1 MCDSTIN
8 MNETYLIMAK
18 TVEEAIAI
26 ANREYAK
33 DGKEVTYEI
42 LEMPKKGFLGIG
54 ARDAKIKITVTE
66 SESSRIGSELSSLV
80 ADLRGM
86 KVHTNRGGSEGEEKP
101 KKQQNP
107 NQKKQ
112 NAQNAPQQGQKKPAE
127 KQAQNGQAPK
137 QNAQKPAQPKQDAK
151 PQKPQQPQ
159 KPAEKT
165 AEPKKDKPQEAKK
178 PQAPKPEGQPKSEAK
193 PQQQKPAQKPQEKSA
208 EPKAEPKK
216 QNTEPKPERQPKQDR
231 PAKQEKPAEAKKP
244 QEPKEPKE
252 PKQEK
257 PVEKKPEPAET
268 VIAEPAPAAVPVV
281 SEETVTA
288 EPAAEPAKTEY
299 KSSLRNQAKPQR
311 RQKTPKS
318 AAAAAVPGAE
328 AIISAPMG
336 LTDFTREE
344 NSASFGSES
353 SSGGRMSNDIRKK
366 PRHPKQA
373 IQPEQIAENIKEA
386 REYKEVRPEIEE
398 AVLPALDANEE
409 ITEVLSELPVSEISA
424 AEETEET
431 AETEASEA
439 PAVEEDR
446 LKVGVT
452 EAEMQYALDFTNTLL
467 RNMAIGATASRV
479 ECPEGEEYVIE
490 GDANVY
496 PKINIDGDGTG
507 ILIGHHGETLD
518 AVQYLVNLAALRQSK
533 QKGGDYVKIVVDIEN
548 YRAKR
553 EETLR
558 SLARRMAARAVKYKR
573 NVFLEP
579 MNAYERRIIHSELH
593 SFENVSTHSVGAD
606 KNRKIIIT
614 YEGPD
619 KAPQQPRREK
629 EERGEKRD
637 TKQESRNG
645 GSAGSGNRRNE
656 NRRPKKIQKMPIEKL
671 PDFLASGTVEENDR
685 FVEIED

>member
-1 MCDSTIN
+1 MQN

-33 DGKEVTYEI
+33 DGKEVKYEI
-42 LEMPKKGFLGIG
+42 LEMPKKGFFGIG
-54 ARDAKIKITVTE
+54 AREAKIKITVCE
-66 SESSRIGSELSSLV
+66 SESSKIGSELSSLV

-86 KVHTNRGGSEGEEKP
+86 KVHTNRGGSEGEEKS
-101 KKQQNP
+101 KKQSAP
-107 NQKKQ
+107 NQKKP
-112 NAQNAPQQGQKKPAE
+112 NAPQQGQQGQKKPAE

-137 QNAQKPAQPKQDAK
+137 QNAQKPAQPKSEAK
-151 PQKPQQPQ
+151 PQQA
-159 KPAEKT
+159 KPAEKP

-178 PQAPKPEGQPKSEAK
+178 PQVQKPKAEGQPKSEAK
-193 PQQQKPAQKPQEKSA
+193 PQKPA
-208 EPKAEPKK
+208 EPKPEVKQEPKAAAEPKK
-216 QNTEPKPERQPKQDR
+216 SAEPKPERQPK
-231 PAKQEKPAEAKKP
+231 PEAKAEKPAEPKM
-244 QEPKEPKE
+244 PKEPKE
-252 PKQEK
+252 PKMPKEPK
-257 PVEKKPEPAET
+257 EPKESKPAE
-268 VIAEPAPAAVPVV
+268 P
-281 SEETVTA
+281 VTA
-288 EPAAEPAKTEY
+288 ETAAEPAKTEY

-318 AAAAAVPGAE
+318 AAADAVPGAE
-328 AIISAPMG
+328 AIIAAPMG

-344 NSASFGSES
+344 NGVSFGSDS

-366 PRHPKQA
+366 PRAPKQA
-373 IQPEQIAENIKEA
+373 IKPEQIAENVKEA
-386 REYKEVRPEIEE
+386 KEYKEIRPEIEE
-398 AVLPALDANEE
+398 AVLPALHEE
-409 ITEVLSELPVSEISA
+409 DDVFVRELPEEPVLPEIAEEA
-424 AEETEET
+424 AES
-431 AETEASEA
+431 EAAEA

-446 LKVGVT
+446 QKVGVT

-467 RNMAIGATASRV
+467 KNMAIGATASRV
-479 ECPEGEEYVIE
+479 ECPEGEEYIIE

-629 EERGEKRD
+629 EERADKPERSEKREG
-637 TKQESRNG
+637 KQESKG
-645 GSAGSGNRRNE
+645 GSAGSASRRNE

-671 PDFLASGTVEENDR
+671 PDFLASGMVEENDR

>member
-1 MCDSTIN
+1 

-33 DGKEVTYEI
+33 DGKEVSYEI

-54 ARDAKIKITVTE
+54 AREAKIKVTVTE

-86 KVHTNRGGSEGEEKP
+86 KVHTNRGGSEVDEKP
-101 KKQQNP
+101 KKQPNP

-112 NAQNAPQQGQKKPAE
+112 GAQNGQAQGQKKPAD
-127 KQAQNGQAPK
+127 KQTQTKANGNGQAPK
-137 QNAQKPAQPKQDAK
+137 QNAQKPAEK
-151 PQKPQQPQ
+151 P
-159 KPAEKT
+159 
-165 AEPKKDKPQEAKK
+165 AEPKKDKPAEAKK
-178 PQAPKPEGQPKSEAK
+178 PQAPKTEGQPKSEAK
-193 PQQQKPAQKPQEKSA
+193 PQQPKPAQKPAEKSA
-208 EPKAEPKK
+208 EPR
-216 QNTEPKPERQPKQDR
+216 PERQPKQDK
-231 PAKQEKPAEAKKP
+231 PAKQDKPEVKEAKKP
-244 QEPKEPKE
+244 QEPKEVKEPRE
-252 PKQEK
+252 PKQPKPEVKEVKAEK
-257 PVEKKPEPAET
+257 PAEPKAEPVET
-268 VIAEPAPAAVPVV
+268 VIAEPAPAAVPAVPAV
-281 SEETVTA
+281 PEETVTA

-299 KSSLRNQAKPQR
+299 KSNLRNQAKPQR
-311 RQKTPKS
+311 RQKAPKS
-318 AAAAAVPGAE
+318 ANADAVPGAE
-328 AIISAPMG
+328 AIIAAPMG

-344 NSASFGSES
+344 NGESFGSAS

-366 PRHPKQA
+366 PRAPKQA
-373 IQPEQIAENIKEA
+373 IKPEQIAENIKEA
-386 REYKEVRPEIEE
+386 KEYKDIRPEIEE
-398 AVLPALDANEE
+398 AVLPALDANER
-409 ITEVLSELPVSEISA
+409 PVEGFDAVPAEA
-424 AEETEET
+424 AEAVLEAVEGMEP

-446 LKVGVT
+446 QKVGVT

-479 ECPEGEEYVIE
+479 ECPEGEEYIIE

-619 KAPQQPRREK
+619 KAPQPPRKEREK
-629 EERGEKRD
+629 EERTEKREG
-637 TKQESRNG
+637 KQESRNG

-671 PDFLASGTVEENDR
+671 PDFLASGTTEENDR

>member
-1 MCDSTIN
+1 MQN

-33 DGKEVTYEI
+33 DGKEVSYEI

-54 ARDAKIKITVTE
+54 ARDAKIKITVSE
-66 SESSRIGSELSSLV
+66 SESSKIGSELSSIV

-86 KVHTNRGGSEGEEKP
+86 KVHTNRGGSEGEDKP

-107 NQKKQ
+107 
-112 NAQNAPQQGQKKPAE
+112 QGQKKQAQPAQGQKPGQKPAE
-127 KQAQNGQAPK
+127 KSEKQSQKPQGQAPK
-137 QNAQKPAQPKQDAK
+137 QGQVQKPAQG
-151 PQKPQQPQ
+151 Q
-159 KPAEKT
+159 KPAESKQQ
-165 AEPKKDKPQEAKK
+165 KPAEAKK
-178 PQAPKPEGQPKSEAK
+178 PQGQAQPKHESQPKAEAK
-193 PQQQKPAQKPQEKSA
+193 AQKPQES
-208 EPKAEPKK
+208 KA
-216 QNTEPKPERQPKQDR
+216 EPKPERQPKADVK
-231 PAKQEKPAEAKKP
+231 PEKTVEAKKP
-244 QEPKEPKE
+244 QEPREPKERREPKE
-252 PKQEK
+252 PKPQ
-257 PVEKKPEPAET
+257 A
-268 VIAEPAPAAVPVV
+268 AEPVKEPVVPAVPVV
-281 SEETVTA
+281 A
-288 EPAAEPAKTEY
+288 EPAAPVVSESAEATAAEPAKNEY
-299 KSSLRNQAKPQR
+299 KSNLRNQAKPQR
-311 RQKTPKS
+311 RQKAPKS
-318 AAAAAVPGAE
+318 QNADTVPGAE
-328 AIISAPMG
+328 AIIAAPVG
-336 LTDFTREE
+336 LADFTREAGAE
-344 NSASFGSES
+344 SFGSAS
-353 SSGGRMSNDIRKK
+353 ASTGRMSNDIRKK
-366 PRHPKQA
+366 QRQPKRA
-373 IQPEQIAENIKEA
+373 DKPAEPKEETVLSA
-386 REYKEVRPEIEE
+386 VSESVPAELE
-398 AVLPALDANEE
+398 AVLADAAEV
-409 ITEVLSELPVSEISA
+409 ITEQLETMEPA
-424 AEETEET
+424 AEV
-431 AETEASEA
+431 

-446 LKVGVT
+446 QKVGVT

-467 RNMAIGATASRV
+467 RNMAIDATAERV

-496 PKINIDGDGTG
+496 PKINIDGSGTG

-619 KAPQQPRREK
+619 KAPQQPRKEK
-629 EERGEKRD
+629 EERADRSERGEKREG
-637 TKQESRNG
+637 KQESK
-645 GSAGSGNRRNE
+645 GSASRRGEKE

-671 PDFLASGTVEENDR
+671 PDFLANGTTEDNDT

>member
-1 MCDSTIN
+1 MCDSSID

-54 ARDAKIKITVTE
+54 ARDAKIKITVSE
-66 SESSRIGSELSSLV
+66 SESSKIGSELSSLV

-107 NQKKQ
+107 NQKKP
-112 NAQNAPQQGQKKPAE
+112 NAPQQGQKKPAE

-137 QNAQKPAQPKQDAK
+137 QNAQKPAQPKAEAK
-151 PQKPQQPQ
+151 PAQP
-159 KPAEKT
+159 KPAQKSAEKP
-165 AEPKKDKPQEAKK
+165 AQPKPEAKPQEAKK
-178 PQAPKPEGQPKSEAK
+178 PQAPKTEDQPKAEAK
-193 PQQQKPAQKPQEKSA
+193 QQQPKPAQKPAEKSA
-208 EPKAEPKK
+208 EPKK
-216 QNTEPKPERQPKQDR
+216 QERQPK
-231 PAKQEKPAEAKKP
+231 PEKPAEQAQEAKKP
-244 QEPKEPKE
+244 QEPKK
-252 PKQEK
+252 EK
-257 PVEKKPEPAET
+257 PVEKKPEPVET
-268 VIAEPAPAAVPVV
+268 LPAEPAAAVVP
-281 SEETVTA
+281 EVTA
-288 EPAAEPAKTEY
+288 EPAAESAKTEY

-318 AAAAAVPGAE
+318 AAADAVPGAE

-344 NSASFGSES
+344 NASSFGSES

-386 REYKEVRPEIEE
+386 KEYKEVRPEIEE

-409 ITEVLSELPVSEISA
+409 IAEVLTELPVSET
-424 AEETEET
+424 AEIAES

-467 RNMAIGATASRV
+467 KNMAIGATASRV

-553 EETLR
+553 EETIL

-629 EERGEKRD
+629 EERGEKREN
-637 TKQESRNG
+637 KQESRNG

>member
-1 MCDSTIN
+1 MQN

-33 DGKEVTYEI
+33 DGKEVSYEI

-54 ARDAKIKITVTE
+54 ARDAKIKITVSE
-66 SESSRIGSELSSLV
+66 SESSKIGSELSSIV

-86 KVHTNRGGSEGEEKP
+86 KVHTNRGGSEGEDKP

-107 NQKKQ
+107 
-112 NAQNAPQQGQKKPAE
+112 QGQKKQAQPAQGQKPGQKPAE
-127 KQAQNGQAPK
+127 KSEKQSQKPQGQAPK
-137 QNAQKPAQPKQDAK
+137 QGQVQKPAQGQKPAAPKQDAK
-151 PQKPQQPQ
+151 PAESKQQ
-159 KPAEKT
+159 KPAEAKKT
-165 AEPKKDKPQEAKK
+165 QGQAQPKHESQPKAEAK
-178 PQAPKPEGQPKSEAK
+178 
-193 PQQQKPAQKPQEKSA
+193 AQKPQES
-208 EPKAEPKK
+208 KA
-216 QNTEPKPERQPKQDR
+216 EPKPERQPKADVK
-231 PAKQEKPAEAKKP
+231 PEKTVEAKKP
-244 QEPKEPKE
+244 QEPKERREPKE
-252 PKQEK
+252 PKPQAAE
-257 PVEKKPEPAET
+257 PVKEPVVPT
-268 VIAEPAPAAVPVV
+268 VPVVAEPAAPVV
-281 SEETVTA
+281 SESA
-288 EPAAEPAKTEY
+288 EATAAEPAKNEY
-299 KSSLRNQAKPQR
+299 KSNLRNQAKPQR
-311 RQKTPKS
+311 RQKAPKS
-318 AAAAAVPGAE
+318 QNADAVPGAE
-328 AIISAPMG
+328 AIIAAPVG
-336 LTDFTREE
+336 LADFTREAGAE
-344 NSASFGSES
+344 SFGSAS
-353 SSGGRMSNDIRKK
+353 ASTGRMSNDIRKK
-366 PRHPKQA
+366 QRQPKRA
-373 IQPEQIAENIKEA
+373 DKPAEPKE
-386 REYKEVRPEIEE
+386 ETVLS
-398 AVLPALDANEE
+398 AVSESVPAELDAVPADAAEV
-409 ITEVLSELPVSEISA
+409 ITEQLETMEPA
-424 AEETEET
+424 AEV
-431 AETEASEA
+431 

-446 LKVGVT
+446 QKVGVT

-467 RNMAIGATASRV
+467 RNMAIDATAERV

-496 PKINIDGDGTG
+496 PKINIDGSGTG

-619 KAPQQPRREK
+619 KAPQQPRKEK
-629 EERGEKRD
+629 EERADRSERGEKREG
-637 TKQESRNG
+637 KQESK
-645 GSAGSGNRRNE
+645 GSASRRGEKE

-671 PDFLASGTVEENDR
+671 PDFLANGTTEDNDT

>member
-1 MCDSTIN
+1 
-8 MNETYLIMAK
+8 MAK

-54 ARDAKIKITVTE
+54 ARDAKIKITVSE
-66 SESSRIGSELSSLV
+66 SESSKIGSELSSLV

-101 KKQQNP
+101 KKQNP
-107 NQKKQ
+107 NQKKP
-112 NAQNAPQQGQKKPAE
+112 NAPQQGQKKPAE

-137 QNAQKPAQPKQDAK
+137 QNAQKPAQPKAEAK
-151 PQKPQQPQ
+151 PAQTKAQ
-159 KPAEKT
+159 KPAEKS
-165 AEPKKDKPQEAKK
+165 AQPKQEKPQEAKK
-178 PQAPKPEGQPKSEAK
+178 PQAPKTEDQPKAEAK
-193 PQQQKPAQKPQEKSA
+193 QQQPKPAQKPAEKSA
-208 EPKAEPKK
+208 EPKK
-216 QNTEPKPERQPKQDR
+216 QERQPKQ
-231 PAKQEKPAEAKKP
+231 EKPAEPKAEKPQEAKKP
-244 QEPKEPKE
+244 QEPKK
-252 PKQEK
+252 EK
-257 PVEKKPEPAET
+257 PVEKKPEPAE
-268 VIAEPAPAAVPVV
+268 ILPAEPAAAVVPDV
-281 SEETVTA
+281 SAENVTA
-288 EPAAEPAKTEY
+288 EPAAESAKTEY

-318 AAAAAVPGAE
+318 AAADAVPGAE

-344 NSASFGSES
+344 NTAAFGSES

-386 REYKEVRPEIEE
+386 KEYKEVRPEIEE

-409 ITEVLSELPVSEISA
+409 ITEVLSDLPVSEIA
-424 AEETEET
+424 ETEET

-467 RNMAIGATASRV
+467 KNMAIGATASRV

-629 EERGEKRD
+629 EERSEKREN
-637 TKQESRNG
+637 KQESRNG

>member
-1 MCDSTIN
+1 MCDSSID

-54 ARDAKIKITVTE
+54 ARDAKIKITVSE
-66 SESSRIGSELSSLV
+66 SESSKIGSELSSLV

-101 KKQQNP
+101 KKQNP
-107 NQKKQ
+107 NQKKP
-112 NAQNAPQQGQKKPAE
+112 NAPQQGQKKPAE

-137 QNAQKPAQPKQDAK
+137 QNAQKSAQPKAEAKPAQPKPA
-151 PQKPQQPQ
+151 Q
-159 KPAEKT
+159 KPAEKS
-165 AEPKKDKPQEAKK
+165 AQPKPEKPQEAKK
-178 PQAPKPEGQPKSEAK
+178 PQAPKTEDQPKAEAK
-193 PQQQKPAQKPQEKSA
+193 QQPKPAQKPAEKSA
-208 EPKAEPKK
+208 EKPAEPKK
-216 QNTEPKPERQPKQDR
+216 QERQPKQ
-231 PAKQEKPAEAKKP
+231 EKPAEPKPEAKKP
-244 QEPKEPKE
+244 QEPKK
-252 PKQEK
+252 EK
-257 PVEKKPEPAET
+257 PAEKKPEPAE
-268 VIAEPAPAAVPVV
+268 VLPAEPAAADVPAV
-281 SEETVTA
+281 SAENVTA
-288 EPAAEPAKTEY
+288 EPAAESAKTEY

-318 AAAAAVPGAE
+318 AAADAVPGAE

-344 NSASFGSES
+344 NASSFGSES

-386 REYKEVRPEIEE
+386 KEYKEVRPEIEE

-409 ITEVLSELPVSEISA
+409 ITEILSDLPVSEI
-424 AEETEET
+424 AEIEET

-467 RNMAIGATASRV
+467 KNMAIGATASRV

-619 KAPQQPRREK
+619 KAQQQPRREK

>member
-1 MCDSTIN
+1 MCDSSID

-54 ARDAKIKITVTE
+54 ARDAKIKITVSE
-66 SESSRIGSELSSLV
+66 SESSKIGSELSSLV

-101 KKQQNP
+101 KKQSAP
-107 NQKKQ
+107 NQKKP
-112 NAQNAPQQGQKKPAE
+112 NAPQQGQQGQKKPAE
-127 KQAQNGQAPK
+127 KQAQNGQTPK
-137 QNAQKPAQPKQDAK
+137 QNAQKPAQPKAEAK
-151 PQKPQQPQ
+151 PQQA
-159 KPAEKT
+159 KPAEKP

-178 PQAPKPEGQPKSEAK
+178 PQVQKPKAEGQPKSEAK
-193 PQQQKPAQKPQEKSA
+193 PQKPA
-208 EPKAEPKK
+208 EPKPEVKQEPKAAAEPKK
-216 QNTEPKPERQPKQDR
+216 SAEPKPERQPK
-231 PAKQEKPAEAKKP
+231 PEAKAEKPAEPKMPK
-244 QEPKEPKE
+244 EPKEPKE
-252 PKQEK
+252 PKMPKEPK
-257 PVEKKPEPAET
+257 EPKESKPAE
-268 VIAEPAPAAVPVV
+268 P
-281 SEETVTA
+281 VTA
-288 EPAAEPAKTEY
+288 EIPVETAAEPAKTEY

-318 AAAAAVPGAE
+318 AAADAVPGAE

-344 NSASFGSES
+344 NASSFGSES

-386 REYKEVRPEIEE
+386 KEYKEVRPEIEE

-409 ITEVLSELPVSEISA
+409 IAEVLTELSVAESAEIAESA
-424 AEETEET
+424 ES
-431 AETEASEA
+431 EASEA

-467 RNMAIGATASRV
+467 KNMAIGATASRV

-629 EERGEKRD
+629 EERGDKREN
-637 TKQESRNG
+637 KQESRTG

>member
-1 MCDSTIN
+1 MQN

-33 DGKEVTYEI
+33 DGKEVSYEI

-54 ARDAKIKITVTE
+54 ARDAKIKITVSE
-66 SESSRIGSELSSLV
+66 SESSKIGSELSSIV

-86 KVHTNRGGSEGEEKP
+86 KVHTNRGGSEGEDKP

-107 NQKKQ
+107 
-112 NAQNAPQQGQKKPAE
+112 QGQKKQAQPAQGQKQGQKPAE
-127 KQAQNGQAPK
+127 KSEKQGQKPQAPK
-137 QNAQKPAQPKQDAK
+137 QGQAQKPAQGQKPAAPKQDAK
-151 PQKPQQPQ
+151 PAEAKQQ
-159 KPAEKT
+159 KPA
-165 AEPKKDKPQEAKK
+165 EAKK
-178 PQAPKPEGQPKSEAK
+178 PQGQAQPKHEGQPKAEAK
-193 PQQQKPAQKPQEKSA
+193 PQKPQ

-216 QNTEPKPERQPKQDR
+216 QPAEPRQERQPKADVK
-231 PAKQEKPAEAKKP
+231 PEKPAEAKNP
-244 QEPKEPKE
+244 QEPREPKEPKPQAAEAVKE
-252 PKQEK
+252 P
-257 PVEKKPEPAET
+257 VVPA
-268 VIAEPAPAAVPVV
+268 VPAVAEPAAPVV
-281 SEETVTA
+281 SEAA
-288 EPAAEPAKTEY
+288 EAPAAEPAKTEY
-299 KSSLRNQAKPQR
+299 KSNLRNQAKPQR
-311 RQKTPKS
+311 RQKAPKS
-318 AAAAAVPGAE
+318 MNADAVPGAE
-328 AIISAPMG
+328 AIIAAPVG
-336 LTDFTREE
+336 LADFTREAGAE
-344 NSASFGSES
+344 SFGSASAS
-353 SSGGRMSNDIRKK
+353 SGRMSNDIRKK
-366 PRHPKQA
+366 QRQPKRA
-373 IQPEQIAENIKEA
+373 DKPAEAKE
-386 REYKEVRPEIEE
+386 ETVLS
-398 AVLPALDANEE
+398 AVSESVPAELDAVPADAAEV
-409 ITEVLSELPVSEISA
+409 ITEQLETMEPA
-424 AEETEET
+424 AEV
-431 AETEASEA
+431 

-446 LKVGVT
+446 QKVGVT

-467 RNMAIGATASRV
+467 RNMAIDATAERV

-496 PKINIDGDGTG
+496 PKINIDGSGTG

-619 KAPQQPRREK
+619 KAPQQPRKEK
-629 EERGEKRD
+629 EERADRPERGEKREG
-637 TKQESRNG
+637 KQESRS
-645 GSAGSGNRRNE
+645 GSASRRGEKE

-671 PDFLASGTVEENDR
+671 PDFLANGST
-685 FVEIED
+685 

>member
-1 MCDSTIN
+1 

-54 ARDAKIKITVTE
+54 ARDAKIKITVSE
-66 SESSRIGSELSSLV
+66 SESSKIGSELSSLV

-101 KKQQNP
+101 KKQNP
-107 NQKKQ
+107 NQKKP
-112 NAQNAPQQGQKKPAE
+112 NAPQQGQKKPAE

-137 QNAQKPAQPKQDAK
+137 QNAQKPAQPKAEAK
-151 PQKPQQPQ
+151 PAQPKPAQKPSE
-159 KPAEKT
+159 KPAQ
-165 AEPKKDKPQEAKK
+165 PKQEKPQEAKK
-178 PQAPKPEGQPKSEAK
+178 PQAPKTEDQPKAEAK
-193 PQQQKPAQKPQEKSA
+193 QQQPKPAQKSAEKSA
-208 EPKAEPKK
+208 EPKK
-216 QNTEPKPERQPKQDR
+216 QERQPKQ
-231 PAKQEKPAEAKKP
+231 EKPAEPKAEKPQEAKKP
-244 QEPKEPKE
+244 QEPKK
-252 PKQEK
+252 EK
-257 PVEKKPEPAET
+257 PAEKKPEPAE
-268 VIAEPAPAAVPVV
+268 ILPAEPAAAAEPAV
-281 SEETVTA
+281 SAETVTA
-288 EPAAEPAKTEY
+288 EPAAESAKSEY

-318 AAAAAVPGAE
+318 AAADAVPGAE

-344 NSASFGSES
+344 NASSFGSES

-386 REYKEVRPEIEE
+386 KEYKEVRPEIEE

-409 ITEVLSELPVSEISA
+409 ITEVLSDLPVSEIA
-424 AEETEET
+424 ETEET

-467 RNMAIGATASRV
+467 KNMAIGATASRV

-629 EERGEKRD
+629 EERSEKREN
-637 TKQESRNG
+637 KQESRNG

>member
-1 MCDSTIN
+1 MCDSSID

-54 ARDAKIKITVTE
+54 ARDAKIKITVSE
-66 SESSRIGSELSSLV
+66 SESSKIGSELSSLV

-101 KKQQNP
+101 KKQNP
-107 NQKKQ
+107 NQKKP
-112 NAQNAPQQGQKKPAE
+112 NAPQQGQKKPTE

-137 QNAQKPAQPKQDAK
+137 QNAQKPAQPKAEAK
-151 PQKPQQPQ
+151 PAQTKAQ
-159 KPAEKT
+159 KPAEKS
-165 AEPKKDKPQEAKK
+165 AQPKQEKPQEAKK
-178 PQAPKPEGQPKSEAK
+178 PQAPKTEDQPKAEAK
-193 PQQQKPAQKPQEKSA
+193 QQQPKPAQKPAEKSA
-208 EPKAEPKK
+208 EPKK
-216 QNTEPKPERQPKQDR
+216 QERQPKQ
-231 PAKQEKPAEAKKP
+231 EKPAEPKAEKPQEAKKP
-244 QEPKEPKE
+244 QEPKK
-252 PKQEK
+252 EK
-257 PVEKKPEPAET
+257 PAEKKPEPAE
-268 VIAEPAPAAVPVV
+268 ILPAEPAAAAEPAV
-281 SEETVTA
+281 SAETVTA
-288 EPAAEPAKTEY
+288 EPAAESAKSEY

-318 AAAAAVPGAE
+318 AAADAVPGAE

-344 NSASFGSES
+344 NASSFGSES

-386 REYKEVRPEIEE
+386 KEYKEVRPEIEE

-409 ITEVLSELPVSEISA
+409 ITEILSDLPVSEIA
-424 AEETEET
+424 ETEEN

-467 RNMAIGATASRV
+467 KNMAIGATASRV

-629 EERGEKRD
+629 EERSEKREN
-637 TKQESRNG
+637 KQESRNG

>member
-1 MCDSTIN
+1 MQN

-33 DGKEVTYEI
+33 DGKEVSYEI

-54 ARDAKIKITVTE
+54 ARDAKIKITVSE
-66 SESSRIGSELSSLV
+66 SESSKIGSELSSIV

-86 KVHTNRGGSEGEEKP
+86 KVHTNRGGSEGEDKP

-107 NQKKQ
+107 
-112 NAQNAPQQGQKKPAE
+112 QGQKKQAQPAQGQKPGQKPAE
-127 KQAQNGQAPK
+127 KSEKQSQKPQGQAPK
-137 QNAQKPAQPKQDAK
+137 QGQVQKPAQGQKPAAPKQDAK
-151 PQKPQQPQ
+151 PAESKQQ
-159 KPAEKT
+159 KPAEAKKT
-165 AEPKKDKPQEAKK
+165 QGQAQPRHESQPKAEAK
-178 PQAPKPEGQPKSEAK
+178 
-193 PQQQKPAQKPQEKSA
+193 AQKPQES
-208 EPKAEPKK
+208 KA
-216 QNTEPKPERQPKQDR
+216 EPKPERQPKADVK
-231 PAKQEKPAEAKKP
+231 PEKTVEAKKP
-244 QEPKEPKE
+244 QEPKERREPKE
-252 PKQEK
+252 PKPQ
-257 PVEKKPEPAET
+257 A
-268 VIAEPAPAAVPVV
+268 AEPVKEPVVPAVPVV
-281 SEETVTA
+281 A
-288 EPAAEPAKTEY
+288 EPAAPVVSESAEATAAEPAKNEY
-299 KSSLRNQAKPQR
+299 KSNLRNQAKPQR
-311 RQKTPKS
+311 RQKAPKS
-318 AAAAAVPGAE
+318 QNADAVPGAE
-328 AIISAPMG
+328 AIIAAPVG
-336 LTDFTREE
+336 LADFTREAGAE
-344 NSASFGSES
+344 SFGSAS
-353 SSGGRMSNDIRKK
+353 ASTGRMSNDIRKK
-366 PRHPKQA
+366 QRQPKRA
-373 IQPEQIAENIKEA
+373 DKPAEPKEETVLSA
-386 REYKEVRPEIEE
+386 VSESVPAELE
-398 AVLPALDANEE
+398 AVPADAAEV
-409 ITEVLSELPVSEISA
+409 ITEQLETMEPA
-424 AEETEET
+424 AEV
-431 AETEASEA
+431 

-446 LKVGVT
+446 QKVGVT

-467 RNMAIGATASRV
+467 RNMAIDATAERV

-496 PKINIDGDGTG
+496 PKINIDGSGTG

-619 KAPQQPRREK
+619 KAPQQPRKEK
-629 EERGEKRD
+629 EERADRSERGEKREG
-637 TKQESRNG
+637 KQESK
-645 GSAGSGNRRNE
+645 GSASRRGEKE

-671 PDFLASGTVEENDR
+671 PDFLANGTTEDNDT

>member
-1 MCDSTIN
+1 MQN

-33 DGKEVTYEI
+33 DGKEVSYEI

-54 ARDAKIKITVTE
+54 ARDAKIKITVSE
-66 SESSRIGSELSSLV
+66 SESSKIGSELSSIV

-86 KVHTNRGGSEGEEKP
+86 KVHTNRGGSEGEDKP

-107 NQKKQ
+107 
-112 NAQNAPQQGQKKPAE
+112 QGQKKQAQPAQGQKQGQKPAE
-127 KQAQNGQAPK
+127 KSEKQGQKPQAPK
-137 QNAQKPAQPKQDAK
+137 QSQAQKPAQGQKPAAPKQDAK
-151 PQKPQQPQ
+151 PAEAKQQ
-159 KPAEKT
+159 KPA
-165 AEPKKDKPQEAKK
+165 EAKK
-178 PQAPKPEGQPKSEAK
+178 PQGQAQPKHEGQPKAEAK
-193 PQQQKPAQKPQEKSA
+193 PQKPQ

-216 QNTEPKPERQPKQDR
+216 QPAEPRQERQPKADVK
-231 PAKQEKPAEAKKP
+231 PEKPAEAKNP
-244 QEPKEPKE
+244 QEPREPKERREPKEPKPQAAEAVKE
-252 PKQEK
+252 PVV
-257 PVEKKPEPAET
+257 PAVPAVSEPA
-268 VIAEPAPAAVPVV
+268 APVV
-281 SEETVTA
+281 SEAA
-288 EPAAEPAKTEY
+288 EVPAAEPAKTEY
-299 KSSLRNQAKPQR
+299 KSNLRNQAKPQR
-311 RQKTPKS
+311 RQKAPKS
-318 AAAAAVPGAE
+318 MNADAVPGAE
-328 AIISAPMG
+328 AIIAAPVG
-336 LTDFTREE
+336 LADFTREAGAE
-344 NSASFGSES
+344 SFGSASAS
-353 SSGGRMSNDIRKK
+353 SGRMSNDIRKK
-366 PRHPKQA
+366 QRQPKRA
-373 IQPEQIAENIKEA
+373 DKPAEAKEETVLSAVSESVPAELDAVPADAAEVITEQPETME
-386 REYKEVRPEIEE
+386 P
-398 AVLPALDANEE
+398 
-409 ITEVLSELPVSEISA
+409 A
-424 AEETEET
+424 AEV
-431 AETEASEA
+431 

-446 LKVGVT
+446 QKVGVT

-467 RNMAIGATASRV
+467 RNMAIDATAERV

-496 PKINIDGDGTG
+496 PKINIDGSGTG

-619 KAPQQPRREK
+619 KAPQQPRKEK
-629 EERGEKRD
+629 EERADRPERGEKREG
-637 TKQESRNG
+637 KQESRS
-645 GSAGSGNRRNE
+645 GSASRRGEKE

-671 PDFLASGTVEENDR
+671 PDFLANGSTEDNDT

>member
-1 MCDSTIN
+1 MQN

-33 DGKEVTYEI
+33 DGKEVSYEI

-54 ARDAKIKITVTE
+54 ARDAKIKITVSE
-66 SESSRIGSELSSLV
+66 SESSKIGSELSSIV

-86 KVHTNRGGSEGEEKP
+86 KVHTNRGGSEGEDKP

-107 NQKKQ
+107 
-112 NAQNAPQQGQKKPAE
+112 QGQKKQAQPAQGQKPGQKPAE
-127 KQAQNGQAPK
+127 KSEKQGQKPQAPK
-137 QNAQKPAQPKQDAK
+137 QGQAQKSAQGQKPAAPKQDAK
-151 PQKPQQPQ
+151 PAEAKQQ
-159 KPAEKT
+159 KPA
-165 AEPKKDKPQEAKK
+165 EAKK
-178 PQAPKPEGQPKSEAK
+178 PQGQAQPKHEGQPKAEAK
-193 PQQQKPAQKPQEKSA
+193 PQKPQE
-208 EPKAEPKK
+208 PKA
-216 QNTEPKPERQPKQDR
+216 EPKPERQPKADVK
-231 PAKQEKPAEAKKP
+231 PEKTVEAKKP
-244 QEPKEPKE
+244 QEPKERREPKE
-252 PKQEK
+252 PKPQ
-257 PVEKKPEPAET
+257 A
-268 VIAEPAPAAVPVV
+268 AEPVKEPVVSAVPVV
-281 SEETVTA
+281 A
-288 EPAAEPAKTEY
+288 EPAAPVVSESAEAIAAEPAKNEY
-299 KSSLRNQAKPQR
+299 KSNLRNQAKPQR
-311 RQKTPKS
+311 RQKAPKS
-318 AAAAAVPGAE
+318 QNADAVPGAE
-328 AIISAPMG
+328 AIIAAPVG
-336 LTDFTREE
+336 LADFTREAGAE
-344 NSASFGSES
+344 SFGSAS
-353 SSGGRMSNDIRKK
+353 ASTGRMSNDIRKK
-366 PRHPKQA
+366 QRQPKRA
-373 IQPEQIAENIKEA
+373 DKPAEPKE
-386 REYKEVRPEIEE
+386 ETVLS
-398 AVLPALDANEE
+398 AVSESVPAELDAVPADAAEV
-409 ITEVLSELPVSEISA
+409 ITEQLETMEPA
-424 AEETEET
+424 AEV
-431 AETEASEA
+431 

-446 LKVGVT
+446 QKVGVT

-467 RNMAIGATASRV
+467 RNMAIDATAERV

-496 PKINIDGDGTG
+496 PKINIDGSGTG

-619 KAPQQPRREK
+619 KAPQQPRKEK
-629 EERGEKRD
+629 EERADRSERGEKREG
-637 TKQESRNG
+637 KQESK
-645 GSAGSGNRRNE
+645 GSASRRGEKE

-671 PDFLASGTVEENDR
+671 PDFLANGTTEDNDT

>member
-1 MCDSTIN
+1 MQN

-33 DGKEVTYEI
+33 DGKEVSYEI

-54 ARDAKIKITVTE
+54 ARDAKIKITVSE
-66 SESSRIGSELSSLV
+66 SESSKIGSELSSIV

-86 KVHTNRGGSEGEEKP
+86 KVHTNRGGSEGEDKP

-107 NQKKQ
+107 
-112 NAQNAPQQGQKKPAE
+112 QGQKKQAQPAQGQKPGQKPAE
-127 KQAQNGQAPK
+127 KSEKQSQKPQGQAPK
-137 QNAQKPAQPKQDAK
+137 QGQVQKPAQGQKPAAPKQDAK
-151 PQKPQQPQ
+151 PAESKQQ
-159 KPAEKT
+159 KPAEAKKT
-165 AEPKKDKPQEAKK
+165 QGQAQPKHESQPKAEAK
-178 PQAPKPEGQPKSEAK
+178 
-193 PQQQKPAQKPQEKSA
+193 AQKPQES
-208 EPKAEPKK
+208 KA
-216 QNTEPKPERQPKQDR
+216 EPKPERQPKADVK
-231 PAKQEKPAEAKKP
+231 PEKTVEAKKP
-244 QEPKEPKE
+244 QEPKERREPKE
-252 PKQEK
+252 PKPQAAE
-257 PVEKKPEPAET
+257 PVKEPVVPT
-268 VIAEPAPAAVPVV
+268 VPVVAEPAAPVV
-281 SEETVTA
+281 SESA
-288 EPAAEPAKTEY
+288 EATAAEPAKNEY
-299 KSSLRNQAKPQR
+299 KSNLRNQAKPQR
-311 RQKTPKS
+311 RQKAPKS
-318 AAAAAVPGAE
+318 QNADAVPGAE
-328 AIISAPMG
+328 AIIAAPVG
-336 LTDFTREE
+336 LADFTREAGAE
-344 NSASFGSES
+344 SFGSAS
-353 SSGGRMSNDIRKK
+353 ASTGRMSNDIRKK
-366 PRHPKQA
+366 QRQPKRA
-373 IQPEQIAENIKEA
+373 DKPAEPKEETVLSA
-386 REYKEVRPEIEE
+386 VSESVPAELE
-398 AVLPALDANEE
+398 AVLADAAEV
-409 ITEVLSELPVSEISA
+409 ITEQLETMEPA
-424 AEETEET
+424 AEV
-431 AETEASEA
+431 

-446 LKVGVT
+446 QKVGVT

-467 RNMAIGATASRV
+467 RNMAIDATAERV

-496 PKINIDGDGTG
+496 PKINIDGSGTG

-619 KAPQQPRREK
+619 KAPQQPRKEK
-629 EERGEKRD
+629 EERADRSERGEKREG
-637 TKQESRNG
+637 KQESK
-645 GSAGSGNRRNE
+645 GSASRRGEKE

-671 PDFLASGTVEENDR
+671 PDFLANGTTEDNDT

>member
-1 MCDSTIN
+1 MQN

-33 DGKEVTYEI
+33 DGKEVSYEI

-54 ARDAKIKITVTE
+54 ARDAKIKITVSE
-66 SESSRIGSELSSLV
+66 SESSKIGSELSSIV

-86 KVHTNRGGSEGEEKP
+86 KVHTNRGGSEGEDKP

-107 NQKKQ
+107 
-112 NAQNAPQQGQKKPAE
+112 QGQKKQAQPAQGQKPGQKPAE
-127 KQAQNGQAPK
+127 KSEKQSQKPQGQAPK
-137 QNAQKPAQPKQDAK
+137 QGQVQKPAQGQKPAAPKQDAK
-151 PQKPQQPQ
+151 PAESKQQ
-159 KPAEKT
+159 KPA
-165 AEPKKDKPQEAKK
+165 EAKK
-178 PQAPKPEGQPKSEAK
+178 PQGQAQPKHESQPKAEAK
-193 PQQQKPAQKPQEKSA
+193 AQKPQES
-208 EPKAEPKK
+208 KA
-216 QNTEPKPERQPKQDR
+216 EPKPERQPKADVK
-231 PAKQEKPAEAKKP
+231 PEKTVEAKKP
-244 QEPKEPKE
+244 QEPKERREPKE
-252 PKQEK
+252 PKPQAAE
-257 PVEKKPEPAET
+257 PVKEPVVPT
-268 VIAEPAPAAVPVV
+268 VPVVAEPAAPVV
-281 SEETVTA
+281 SESA
-288 EPAAEPAKTEY
+288 EATAAEPAKNEY
-299 KSSLRNQAKPQR
+299 KSNLRNQAKPQR
-311 RQKTPKS
+311 RQKAPKS
-318 AAAAAVPGAE
+318 QNADAVPGAE
-328 AIISAPMG
+328 AIIAAPVG
-336 LTDFTREE
+336 LADFTREAGAE
-344 NSASFGSES
+344 SFGSAS
-353 SSGGRMSNDIRKK
+353 ASTGRMSNDIRKK
-366 PRHPKQA
+366 QRQPKRA
-373 IQPEQIAENIKEA
+373 DKPAEPKE
-386 REYKEVRPEIEE
+386 ETVLS
-398 AVLPALDANEE
+398 AVSESVPAELDAVPADAAEV
-409 ITEVLSELPVSEISA
+409 ITEQLETMEPA
-424 AEETEET
+424 AEV
-431 AETEASEA
+431 

-446 LKVGVT
+446 QKVGVT

-467 RNMAIGATASRV
+467 RNMAIDATAERV

-496 PKINIDGDGTG
+496 PKINIDGSGTG

-619 KAPQQPRREK
+619 KAPQQPRKEK
-629 EERGEKRD
+629 EERADRSERGEKREG
-637 TKQESRNG
+637 KQESK
-645 GSAGSGNRRNE
+645 GSASRRGEKE

-671 PDFLASGTVEENDR
+671 PDFLANGTTEDNDT

>member
-1 MCDSTIN
+1 

-54 ARDAKIKITVTE
+54 ARDAKIKITVSE
-66 SESSRIGSELSSLV
+66 SESSKIGSELSSLV

-101 KKQQNP
+101 KKQSAP
-107 NQKKQ
+107 NQKKP
-112 NAQNAPQQGQKKPAE
+112 NAPQQGQQGQKKPAE
-127 KQAQNGQAPK
+127 KQAQNGQTPK
-137 QNAQKPAQPKQDAK
+137 QNAQKPAQPKAEAK
-151 PQKPQQPQ
+151 PQQA
-159 KPAEKT
+159 KPAEKP

-178 PQAPKPEGQPKSEAK
+178 PQVQKPKAEGQPKSEAK
-193 PQQQKPAQKPQEKSA
+193 PQKPA
-208 EPKAEPKK
+208 EPKPEVKQEPKAAAEPKK
-216 QNTEPKPERQPKQDR
+216 SAEPKPERQPK
-231 PAKQEKPAEAKKP
+231 PEAKAEKPAEPKMPK
-244 QEPKEPKE
+244 EPKEPKE
-252 PKQEK
+252 PKMPKEPK
-257 PVEKKPEPAET
+257 EPKESKPAE
-268 VIAEPAPAAVPVV
+268 P
-281 SEETVTA
+281 VTA
-288 EPAAEPAKTEY
+288 EIPVETAAEPAKTEY

-318 AAAAAVPGAE
+318 AAADAVPGAE

-344 NSASFGSES
+344 NASSFGSES

-386 REYKEVRPEIEE
+386 KEYKEVRPEIEE

-409 ITEVLSELPVSEISA
+409 IAEVLTELSVAESAEIAESA
-424 AEETEET
+424 ES
-431 AETEASEA
+431 EASEA

-467 RNMAIGATASRV
+467 KNMAIGATASRV

-629 EERGEKRD
+629 EERGDKREN
-637 TKQESRNG
+637 KQESRTG

>member
-1 MCDSTIN
+1 

-33 DGKEVTYEI
+33 DGKEVSYEI

-54 ARDAKIKITVTE
+54 ARDAKIKITVSE
-66 SESSRIGSELSSLV
+66 SESSKIGSELSSIV

-107 NQKKQ
+107 
-112 NAQNAPQQGQKKPAE
+112 QGQKKQAQPAQGQKQGQKPAE
-127 KQAQNGQAPK
+127 KSEKQGQKPQGQAPK
-137 QNAQKPAQPKQDAK
+137 QGQQKPAQAQKPAAPKQNAPEAKPQKPAEAKKPQGQAQPKHEGQPKTEAK
-151 PQKPQQPQ
+151 PQKPQ
-159 KPAEKT
+159 
-165 AEPKKDKPQEAKK
+165 
-178 PQAPKPEGQPKSEAK
+178 
-193 PQQQKPAQKPQEKSA
+193 

-216 QNTEPKPERQPKQDR
+216 PVNEPKPERQP
-231 PAKQEKPAEAKKP
+231 KQEKPAEAKKP
-244 QEPKEPKE
+244 QEPKEPKPQAAE
-252 PKQEK
+252 PVKE
-257 PVEKKPEPAET
+257 PVVPA
-268 VIAEPAPAAVPVV
+268 VPAEPAAPAVTEPVQ
-281 SEETVTA
+281 A
-288 EPAAEPAKTEY
+288 PAAEPAKTEY
-299 KSSLRNQAKPQR
+299 KSNLRNQAKPQR
-311 RQKTPKS
+311 RQKAPKS
-318 AAAAAVPGAE
+318 RNADAVPGAE
-328 AIISAPMG
+328 AIIAAPVG
-336 LTDFTREE
+336 LADFTREAGSE
-344 NSASFGSES
+344 SFGSES
-353 SSGGRMSNDIRKK
+353 ASAGRMSNDIRKK
-366 PRHPKQA
+366 QRQPKRADKPQEK
-373 IQPEQIAENIKEA
+373 PAEVKDE
-386 REYKEVRPEIEE
+386 P
-398 AVLPALDANEE
+398 VLPAEE
-409 ITEVLSELPVSEISA
+409 AMSGA
-424 AEETEET
+424 AEELSAVLADAAEVLTEQPDT
-431 AETEASEA
+431 MDAASEA
-439 PAVEEDR
+439 PVVEEDR
-446 LKVGVT
+446 QKVGVT

-467 RNMAIGATASRV
+467 RNMAIDAAASRV

-496 PKINIDGDGTG
+496 PKINIDGTGTG

-558 SLARRMAARAVKYKR
+558 SLARRMASRAVKYKR

-619 KAPQQPRREK
+619 KAAVQPRREK
-629 EERGEKRD
+629 EERADRPERGEKREG
-637 TKQESRNG
+637 KQESKG
-645 GSAGSGNRRNE
+645 GSASRRGEKE

-671 PDFLASGTVEENDR
+671 PDFLANGTVEDNDT

>member
-1 MCDSTIN
+1 

-33 DGKEVTYEI
+33 DGKEVSYEI

-54 ARDAKIKITVTE
+54 ARDAKIKITVSE
-66 SESSRIGSELSSLV
+66 SESSRIGSELRSLV

-101 KKQQNP
+101 KKQPNP

-112 NAQNAPQQGQKKPAE
+112 GGQSGQQQGQKKPAD
-127 KQAQNGQAPK
+127 KQAQPKANGQAPK
-137 QNAQKPAQPKQDAK
+137 QGAQKPAQPKAEAK
-151 PQKPQQPQ
+151 PQQ
-159 KPAEKT
+159 KPAE
-165 AEPKKDKPQEAKK
+165 PRKDKPAEAAK
-178 PQAPKPEGQPKSEAK
+178 PQAPKQKPEGQPKPAEKPAKPAEAK
-193 PQQQKPAQKPQEKSA
+193 
-208 EPKAEPKK
+208 EPR
-216 QNTEPKPERQPKQDR
+216 PERQPK
-231 PAKQEKPAEAKKP
+231 PEVKAEKPAEPKKP
-244 QEPKEPKE
+244 QEPKEVRE
-252 PKQEK
+252 PKPQKPAEK
-257 PVEKKPEPAET
+257 PVEKKTEPVET
-268 VIAEPAPAAVPVV
+268 VIAEPAPAAVPAV
-281 SEETVTA
+281 SEETVTP

-311 RQKTPKS
+311 RQKAPKS
-318 AAAAAVPGAE
+318 VNADAVPGAE
-328 AIISAPMG
+328 AIIAAPMG
-336 LTDFTREE
+336 LADFTREE
-344 NSASFGSES
+344 NSVSFGSES

-373 IQPEQIAENIKEA
+373 IKPEQIAENIKEA
-386 REYKEVRPEIEE
+386 KEYKEVRPEIEE
-398 AVLPALDANEE
+398 AVLPALDANERPV
-409 ITEVLSELPVSEISA
+409 EVLDEVL
-424 AEETEET
+424 AENLEEM
-431 AETEASEA
+431 EPASEA

-446 LKVGVT
+446 QKVGVT
-452 EAEMQYALDFTNTLL
+452 EAEMQFALDFTNTLL

-479 ECPEGEEYVIE
+479 ECPEGEEYIIE

-619 KAPQQPRREK
+619 KAPVQPRKEK
-629 EERGEKRD
+629 EERSEKREG
-637 TKQESRNG
+637 KPESRNG
-645 GSAGSGNRRNE
+645 GSAGSGSRRNE

>member
-1 MCDSTIN
+1 

-33 DGKEVTYEI
+33 DGKEVSYEI

-66 SESSRIGSELSSLV
+66 SESSKIGSELSSLV

-86 KVHTNRGGSEGEEKP
+86 KVHTNRGGSEAEEKP
-101 KKQQNP
+101 KKQNP
-107 NQKKQ
+107 GQAQKKQ
-112 NAQNAPQQGQKKPAE
+112 SPQGQNPQKKPGEKHPETPAE
-127 KQAQNGQAPK
+127 KQTEKAGNAPKAKQPQKQNPPKAEQKPAEPKQNKPADKQPKPADSKKPQEPK
-137 QNAQKPAQPKQDAK
+137 QNA
-151 PQKPQQPQ
+151 
-159 KPAEKT
+159 
-165 AEPKKDKPQEAKK
+165 
-178 PQAPKPEGQPKSEAK
+178 
-193 PQQQKPAQKPQEKSA
+193 
-208 EPKAEPKK
+208 
-216 QNTEPKPERQPKQDR
+216 PKPERQPA
-231 PAKQEKPAEAKKP
+231 PAKAEAKPEKQSDKPQNKPAEKPAEPKK
-244 QEPKEPKE
+244 QEPKQPKPE
-252 PKQEK
+252 KPAEK
-257 PVEKKPEPAET
+257 PVETVVPAEVKPEPVPAQAPVLQVPAAAEEPAAET
-268 VIAEPAPAAVPVV
+268 VAEI
-281 SEETVTA
+281 
-288 EPAAEPAKTEY
+288 AAEPAKTEY
-299 KSSLRNQAKPQR
+299 KSNLRNQAKPQR
-311 RQKTPKS
+311 RQKAPKS
-318 AAAAAVPGAE
+318 ANADAVPGAE
-328 AIISAPMG
+328 AIIAAPMG

-344 NSASFGSES
+344 NGESFGSGS
-353 SSGGRMSNDIRKK
+353 GTQSGGRMSNDIRKK
-366 PRHPKQA
+366 PRQPK
-373 IQPEQIAENIKEA
+373 
-386 REYKEVRPEIEE
+386 
-398 AVLPALDANEE
+398 PAK
-409 ITEVLSELPVSEISA
+409 
-424 AEETEET
+424 TEET
-431 AETEASEA
+431 APAAIEETKIPAEEPVDVPVDAAEEAVCDAPETEAAEA
-439 PAVEEDR
+439 PVVEEDR
-446 LKVGVT
+446 QKVGVT

-479 ECPEGEEYVIE
+479 ECPEGEEYIIE

-593 SFENVSTHSVGAD
+593 SYENVSTHSVGAD
-606 KNRKIIIT
+606 KNRKIIVT

-619 KAPQQPRREK
+619 KAPQQPRKEREPR
-629 EERGEKRD
+629 EDRAERAEKKPNENREG
-637 TKQESRNG
+637 KQERS
-645 GSAGSGNRRNE
+645 GSASRRGE

-671 PDFLASGTVEENDR
+671 PDFLAPGTTPDEER
-685 FVEIED
+685 FIEIED

>member
-1 MCDSTIN
+1 MQN

-33 DGKEVTYEI
+33 DGKEVSYEI

-54 ARDAKIKITVTE
+54 ARDAKIKITVSE
-66 SESSRIGSELSSLV
+66 SESSKIGSELSSIV

-86 KVHTNRGGSEGEEKP
+86 KVHTNRGGSEGEGKP

-107 NQKKQ
+107 
-112 NAQNAPQQGQKKPAE
+112 QGQKKQAQPAQGQKPGQKPAE
-127 KQAQNGQAPK
+127 KSEKQSQKPQDQAPK
-137 QNAQKPAQPKQDAK
+137 QGQVQKPAQGQKPAAPKQDAK
-151 PQKPQQPQ
+151 P
-159 KPAEKT
+159 A
-165 AEPKKDKPQEAKK
+165 EAKK
-178 PQAPKPEGQPKSEAK
+178 PQGQAQPKHESQPKAEAK
-193 PQQQKPAQKPQEKSA
+193 AQKPQES
-208 EPKAEPKK
+208 KA
-216 QNTEPKPERQPKQDR
+216 EPKPERQPKADVK
-231 PAKQEKPAEAKKP
+231 PEKTVEAKKP
-244 QEPKEPKE
+244 QEPKERREPKE
-252 PKQEK
+252 PKPQ
-257 PVEKKPEPAET
+257 A
-268 VIAEPAPAAVPVV
+268 AEPVKEPVVPAVPVV
-281 SEETVTA
+281 A
-288 EPAAEPAKTEY
+288 EPAAPVVSESAEATAAEPAKNEY
-299 KSSLRNQAKPQR
+299 KSNLRNQAKPQR
-311 RQKTPKS
+311 RQKAPKS
-318 AAAAAVPGAE
+318 QNADAVPGAE
-328 AIISAPMG
+328 AIIAAPVG
-336 LTDFTREE
+336 LADFTREAGAE
-344 NSASFGSES
+344 SFGSAS
-353 SSGGRMSNDIRKK
+353 ASTGRMSNDIRKK
-366 PRHPKQA
+366 QRQPKRA
-373 IQPEQIAENIKEA
+373 DKPAEPKEETVLSA
-386 REYKEVRPEIEE
+386 VSESVPAELE
-398 AVLPALDANEE
+398 AVLADAAEV
-409 ITEVLSELPVSEISA
+409 ITEQFETMEPA
-424 AEETEET
+424 AEI
-431 AETEASEA
+431 

-446 LKVGVT
+446 QKVGVT

-467 RNMAIGATASRV
+467 RNMAIDATAERV

-496 PKINIDGDGTG
+496 PKINIDGSGTG

-619 KAPQQPRREK
+619 KAPQQPRKEK
-629 EERGEKRD
+629 EERADRSERGEKREG
-637 TKQESRNG
+637 KQESK
-645 GSAGSGNRRNE
+645 GSASRRGEKE

-671 PDFLASGTVEENDR
+671 PDFLANGTTEDNDT

>member
-1 MCDSTIN
+1 

-33 DGKEVTYEI
+33 DGKEVSYEI

-66 SESSRIGSELSSLV
+66 SESSKIGSELNSIV

-86 KVHTNRGGSEGEEKP
+86 KVHTNRGGSGSDSDEKP
-101 KKQQNP
+101 KKQG
-107 NQKKQ
+107 QKKPQ
-112 NAQNAPQQGQKKPAE
+112 NGQGPKKPAE
-127 KQAQNGQAPK
+127 KSDKAQAQNGQ
-137 QNAQKPAQPKQDAK
+137 KPARPQG
-151 PQKPQQPQ
+151 QKPQQNPTKSEG
-159 KPAEKT
+159 KP
-165 AEPKKDKPQEAKK
+165 AEPKKPQEPRQPKEPKPQNHAPKSAEPKHSSEPKQDKPQRPVAAEPKKPQEAK
-178 PQAPKPEGQPKSEAK
+178 PKSEQQKHEKQEPRQPRPERQPKSSAEPK
-193 PQQQKPAQKPQEKSA
+193 PSSEPK
-208 EPKAEPKK
+208 EPKAEPK
-216 QNTEPKPERQPKQDR
+216 
-231 PAKQEKPAEAKKP
+231 PAEKPA
-244 QEPKEPKE
+244 
-252 PKQEK
+252 
-257 PVEKKPEPAET
+257 KPEP
-268 VIAEPAPAAVPVV
+268 VAEPVKGPVV
-281 SEETVTA
+281 ETLSEGTA
-288 EPAAEPAKTEY
+288 EPAAEPAKHEY

-311 RQKTPKS
+311 RQNRPKS
-318 AAAAAVPGAE
+318 PNADAVPGAE
-328 AIISAPMG
+328 AIIASPVG
-336 LTDFTREE
+336 LADFTREANGE
-344 NSASFGSES
+344 AFGSET
-353 SSGGRMSNDIRKK
+353 SGSGRMSNDIRKK
-366 PRHPKQA
+366 PRQPRREIVAAEAPLAEIPAEEAAEASAPVMDAAADEELSA
-373 IQPEQIAENIKEA
+373 IPM
-386 REYKEVRPEIEE
+386 EE
-398 AVLPALDANEE
+398 AVE
-409 ITEVLSELPVSEISA
+409 A
-424 AEETEET
+424 AESAESMEE
-431 AETEASEA
+431 AESEA
-439 PAVEEDR
+439 EAEAEVPVVEEDR
-446 LKVGVT
+446 QKVGVT

-467 RNMAIGATASRV
+467 KNMAIGATASRA

-619 KAPQQPRREK
+619 KAQQPRRER
-629 EERGEKRD
+629 EDRAERTDRGESKS
-637 TKQESRNG
+637 ESR
-645 GSAGSGNRRNE
+645 GSASRRGE

-671 PDFLASGTVEENDR
+671 PDFLASGTTPDDDT
-685 FVEIED
+685 FIEIED

>member
-1 MCDSTIN
+1 

-33 DGKEVTYEI
+33 DGKEVSYEI

-54 ARDAKIKITVTE
+54 ARDAKIKITVSE
-66 SESSRIGSELSSLV
+66 SESSKIGSELSSLV

-101 KKQQNP
+101 KKQNPNP

-112 NAQNAPQQGQKKPAE
+112 GQQPQGPKKSGAKQEQSEKPENAPKAKQPQKQNPQKSEPKPAE
-127 KQAQNGQAPK
+127 PK
-137 QNAQKPAQPKQDAK
+137 QNKPADK
-151 PQKPQQPQ
+151 PQ
-159 KPAEKT
+159 KPAE
-165 AEPKKDKPQEAKK
+165 PKKPQEPK
-178 PQAPKPEGQPKSEAK
+178 QNAPKPEAKPQEPKQSAPAKTEAK
-193 PQQQKPAQKPQEKSA
+193 PEKQPEKSA
-208 EPKAEPKK
+208 EPKKQEP
-216 QNTEPKPERQPKQDR
+216 RQPKEPKNEKQADK
-231 PAKQEKPAEAKKP
+231 PAEKPAEKSVPA
-244 QEPKEPKE
+244 E
-252 PKQEK
+252 
-257 PVEKKPEPAET
+257 VKPEP
-268 VIAEPAPAAVPVV
+268 VPVTA
-281 SEETVTA
+281 EETVMEPMA
-288 EPAAEPAKTEY
+288 ETSAEPAKTEY

-311 RQKTPKS
+311 RQKAPKS
-318 AAAAAVPGAE
+318 ANADAVPGAE
-328 AIISAPMG
+328 AIIASPMG

-344 NSASFGSES
+344 NGESFGNS
-353 SSGGRMSNDIRKK
+353 SSAGGRMSNDIRKK
-366 PRHPKQA
+366 PRQPK
-373 IQPEQIAENIKEA
+373 PVKPAEAEETAPVQETEN
-386 REYKEVRPEIEE
+386 EVRPAEELAEVLESAEEGILEE
-398 AVLPALDANEE
+398 AETMEP
-409 ITEVLSELPVSEISA
+409 
-424 AEETEET
+424 AEEV
-431 AETEASEA
+431 

-467 RNMAIGATASRV
+467 KNMAIGATASRV

-619 KAPQQPRREK
+619 KVPQPPRKEREPR
-629 EERGEKRD
+629 EERAERTEKKPNENREG
-637 TKQESRNG
+637 KPERG
-645 GSAGSGNRRNE
+645 GSASRRGE

-671 PDFLASGTVEENDR
+671 PDFLAPGTNPDEDR
-685 FVEIED
+685 FIEIED

>member
-1 MCDSTIN
+1 
-8 MNETYLIMAK
+8 MAK

-54 ARDAKIKITVTE
+54 ARDAKIKITVSE
-66 SESSRIGSELSSLV
+66 SESSKIGSELSSLV

-101 KKQQNP
+101 KKQNP
-107 NQKKQ
+107 NQKKP
-112 NAQNAPQQGQKKPAE
+112 NAPQQGQKKPAE

-137 QNAQKPAQPKQDAK
+137 QNAQKPAQPKAEAK
-151 PQKPQQPQ
+151 PAQPKPAQ
-159 KPAEKT
+159 KPAEKS
-165 AEPKKDKPQEAKK
+165 AQPKQEKPQEAKK
-178 PQAPKPEGQPKSEAK
+178 PQAPKTEDQPKAEAK
-193 PQQQKPAQKPQEKSA
+193 QQQPKPAQKPAEKSA
-208 EPKAEPKK
+208 EPKK
-216 QNTEPKPERQPKQDR
+216 QERQPKQ
-231 PAKQEKPAEAKKP
+231 EKPAEPKAEKPQEAKKP
-244 QEPKEPKE
+244 QEPKK
-252 PKQEK
+252 EK
-257 PVEKKPEPAET
+257 PVEKKPEPAE
-268 VIAEPAPAAVPVV
+268 ILPAEPAAAAEPAV
-281 SEETVTA
+281 SAETVTA
-288 EPAAEPAKTEY
+288 EPAAESAKSEY

-318 AAAAAVPGAE
+318 AAADAVPGAE

-344 NSASFGSES
+344 NASSFGSES

-386 REYKEVRPEIEE
+386 KEYKEVRPEIEE

-409 ITEVLSELPVSEISA
+409 ITEVLSDLPVSEIA
-424 AEETEET
+424 ETEET

-467 RNMAIGATASRV
+467 KNMAIGATASRV

-629 EERGEKRD
+629 EERSEKREN
-637 TKQESRNG
+637 KQESRNG

>member
-1 MCDSTIN
+1 
-8 MNETYLIMAK
+8 
-18 TVEEAIAI
+18 
-26 ANREYAK
+26 
-33 DGKEVTYEI
+33 
-42 LEMPKKGFLGIG
+42 
-54 ARDAKIKITVTE
+54 
-66 SESSRIGSELSSLV
+66 
-80 ADLRGM
+80 
-86 KVHTNRGGSEGEEKP
+86 
-101 KKQQNP
+101 
-107 NQKKQ
+107 
-112 NAQNAPQQGQKKPAE
+112 
-127 KQAQNGQAPK
+127 
-137 QNAQKPAQPKQDAK
+137 
-151 PQKPQQPQ
+151 
-159 KPAEKT
+159 
-165 AEPKKDKPQEAKK
+165 
-178 PQAPKPEGQPKSEAK
+178 
-193 PQQQKPAQKPQEKSA
+193 
-208 EPKAEPKK
+208 
-216 QNTEPKPERQPKQDR
+216 
-231 PAKQEKPAEAKKP
+231 
-244 QEPKEPKE
+244 
-252 PKQEK
+252 
-257 PVEKKPEPAET
+257 
-268 VIAEPAPAAVPVV
+268 
-281 SEETVTA
+281 VTA
-288 EPAAEPAKTEY
+288 EPAAESAKTEY

-318 AAAAAVPGAE
+318 AAADAVPGAE
-328 AIISAPMG
+328 AIIPAPMG

-344 NSASFGSES
+344 NASSFGSES

-386 REYKEVRPEIEE
+386 KEYKEVRPEIEE

-409 ITEVLSELPVSEISA
+409 ITEILSELPVSEI
-424 AEETEET
+424 AES

-467 RNMAIGATASRV
+467 KNMAIGATASRV

-629 EERGEKRD
+629 EERSEKREN
-637 TKQESRNG
+637 KQESRNG

>member
-1 MCDSTIN
+1 MQN

-33 DGKEVTYEI
+33 DGKEVSYEI

-54 ARDAKIKITVTE
+54 ARDAKIKITVSE
-66 SESSRIGSELSSLV
+66 SESSKIGSELSSIV

-86 KVHTNRGGSEGEEKP
+86 KVHTNRGGSEGEDKP

-107 NQKKQ
+107 
-112 NAQNAPQQGQKKPAE
+112 QGQKKQAQPAQGQKPGQKPAE
-127 KQAQNGQAPK
+127 KSEKQSQKPQGQAPK
-137 QNAQKPAQPKQDAK
+137 QGQVQKPAQGQKPAAPKQDAK
-151 PQKPQQPQ
+151 PAESKQQ
-159 KPAEKT
+159 KPAEAKKT
-165 AEPKKDKPQEAKK
+165 QGQAQPKHESQPKAEAK
-178 PQAPKPEGQPKSEAK
+178 
-193 PQQQKPAQKPQEKSA
+193 AQKPQES
-208 EPKAEPKK
+208 KA
-216 QNTEPKPERQPKQDR
+216 EPKPERQPKADVK
-231 PAKQEKPAEAKKP
+231 PEKTVEAKKP
-244 QEPKEPKE
+244 QEPKERREPKE
-252 PKQEK
+252 PKPQ
-257 PVEKKPEPAET
+257 A
-268 VIAEPAPAAVPVV
+268 AEPVKEPVVPAVPVV
-281 SEETVTA
+281 A
-288 EPAAEPAKTEY
+288 EPAAPVVSESAEATAAEPAKNEY
-299 KSSLRNQAKPQR
+299 KSNLRNQAKPQR
-311 RQKTPKS
+311 RQKAPKS
-318 AAAAAVPGAE
+318 QNADAVPGAE
-328 AIISAPMG
+328 AIIAAPVG
-336 LTDFTREE
+336 LADFTREAGAE
-344 NSASFGSES
+344 SFGSAS
-353 SSGGRMSNDIRKK
+353 ASTGRMSNDIRKK
-366 PRHPKQA
+366 QRQPKRA
-373 IQPEQIAENIKEA
+373 DKPAEPKE
-386 REYKEVRPEIEE
+386 ETVLS
-398 AVLPALDANEE
+398 AVSESVPAELDAVPADAAEV
-409 ITEVLSELPVSEISA
+409 ITEQLETMEPA
-424 AEETEET
+424 AEV
-431 AETEASEA
+431 

-446 LKVGVT
+446 QKVGVT

-467 RNMAIGATASRV
+467 RNMAIDATAERV

-496 PKINIDGDGTG
+496 PKINIDGSGTG

-619 KAPQQPRREK
+619 KAPQQPRKEK
-629 EERGEKRD
+629 EERADRSERGEKREG
-637 TKQESRNG
+637 KQESK
-645 GSAGSGNRRNE
+645 GSASRRGEKE

-671 PDFLASGTVEENDR
+671 PDFLANGTTEDNDT

>member
-1 MCDSTIN
+1 

-54 ARDAKIKITVTE
+54 ARDAKIKITVSE
-66 SESSRIGSELSSLV
+66 SESSKIGSELSSLV

-101 KKQQNP
+101 KKQNP
-107 NQKKQ
+107 NQKKP
-112 NAQNAPQQGQKKPAE
+112 NAPQQGQKKPAE

-137 QNAQKPAQPKQDAK
+137 QNAQKPAQPKAEAK
-151 PQKPQQPQ
+151 PAQPKPAQ
-159 KPAEKT
+159 KPAEKS
-165 AEPKKDKPQEAKK
+165 AQPKPEAKPQEAKK
-178 PQAPKPEGQPKSEAK
+178 PQTPKTEEQPKAEAKQPKSAQKPAEKSAEKPAEPKKQERQPKPEK
-193 PQQQKPAQKPQEKSA
+193 PA
-208 EPKAEPKK
+208 EPKAE
-216 QNTEPKPERQPKQDR
+216 KPQ
-231 PAKQEKPAEAKKP
+231 EAKKP
-244 QEPKEPKE
+244 QEPKK
-252 PKQEK
+252 EK
-257 PVEKKPEPAET
+257 PAEKKPEPAE
-268 VIAEPAPAAVPVV
+268 ILPAEPAAAVEPTVFA
-281 SEETVTA
+281 ENVTA
-288 EPAAEPAKTEY
+288 EPAAESAKSEY

-318 AAAAAVPGAE
+318 AAADAVPGAE

-344 NSASFGSES
+344 NASSFGSES

-386 REYKEVRPEIEE
+386 KEYKEVRPEIEE

-409 ITEVLSELPVSEISA
+409 ITEVLSELPVSEI
-424 AEETEET
+424 AEP

-467 RNMAIGATASRV
+467 KNMAIGATASRV

>member
-1 MCDSTIN
+1 

-26 ANREYAK
+26 ANREYAR
-33 DGKEVTYEI
+33 DGKEVSYEI

-54 ARDAKIKITVTE
+54 ARDAKIKVTVSE
-66 SESSRIGSELSSLV
+66 SESSKIGSELSSLV

-112 NAQNAPQQGQKKPAE
+112 GAQNAGQQGQKKPAE

-151 PQKPQQPQ
+151 VQKPT
-159 KPAEKT
+159 EKT

-178 PQAPKPEGQPKSEAK
+178 PQAPKTEGQPKSEAK
-193 PQQQKPAQKPQEKSA
+193 PQQPKPAQKPAEKSA
-208 EPKAEPKK
+208 EPGQEPKK
-216 QNTEPKPERQPKQDR
+216 QNGEPKPERQPKQDR

-244 QEPKEPKE
+244 QEPKAEKEIRE

-257 PVEKKPEPAET
+257 PAEKKAEPVET
-268 VIAEPAPAAVPVV
+268 VIAEPVPAVVP
-281 SEETVTA
+281 EVTA
-288 EPAAEPAKTEY
+288 EPTAEPAKTEY

-311 RQKTPKS
+311 RQKAPKS
-318 AAAAAVPGAE
+318 ANADAVPGAE

-336 LTDFTREE
+336 LADFTREE
-344 NSASFGSES
+344 NSTAFGSES
-353 SSGGRMSNDIRKK
+353 ASGGRMSNDIRKK

-373 IQPEQIAENIKEA
+373 IRPEQIAENIKEA
-386 REYKEVRPEIEE
+386 KEYKEVRPEIEE
-398 AVLPALDANEE
+398 AVLPALDANDD
-409 ITEVLSELPVSEISA
+409 IADVISELPVSE
-424 AEETEET
+424 T
-431 AETEASEA
+431 AESAETEA

-467 RNMAIGATASRV
+467 KNMAIGAAASRV

-629 EERGEKRD
+629 EERTEKREN
-637 TKQESRNG
+637 KQESRNG

>member
-1 MCDSTIN
+1 MQN

-33 DGKEVTYEI
+33 DGKEVSYEI

-54 ARDAKIKITVTE
+54 ARDAKIKITVSE
-66 SESSRIGSELSSLV
+66 SESSKIGSELSSIV

-86 KVHTNRGGSEGEEKP
+86 KVHTNRGGSEGEDKP

-107 NQKKQ
+107 
-112 NAQNAPQQGQKKPAE
+112 QGQKKQAQPAQGQKPGQKPAE
-127 KQAQNGQAPK
+127 KSEKQGQKPQAPK
-137 QNAQKPAQPKQDAK
+137 QSQAQKPAQGQKPAAPKQDAK
-151 PQKPQQPQ
+151 PAEAKQQ
-159 KPAEKT
+159 KPA
-165 AEPKKDKPQEAKK
+165 EAKK
-178 PQAPKPEGQPKSEAK
+178 PQGQAQPKHESQPKAEAK
-193 PQQQKPAQKPQEKSA
+193 AQKPQES
-208 EPKAEPKK
+208 KA
-216 QNTEPKPERQPKQDR
+216 EPKPERQPKADVK
-231 PAKQEKPAEAKKP
+231 PEKTVEAKKP
-244 QEPKEPKE
+244 QEPKERREPKE
-252 PKQEK
+252 PKPQ
-257 PVEKKPEPAET
+257 A
-268 VIAEPAPAAVPVV
+268 AEPVKEPVVPAVPVV
-281 SEETVTA
+281 A
-288 EPAAEPAKTEY
+288 EPAAPVVSESAEATAAEPAKNEY
-299 KSSLRNQAKPQR
+299 KSNLRNQAKPQR
-311 RQKTPKS
+311 RQKAPKS
-318 AAAAAVPGAE
+318 QNADAVPGAE
-328 AIISAPMG
+328 AIIAAPVG
-336 LTDFTREE
+336 LADFTREAGAE
-344 NSASFGSES
+344 SFGSAS
-353 SSGGRMSNDIRKK
+353 ASTGRMSNDIRKK
-366 PRHPKQA
+366 QRQPKRA
-373 IQPEQIAENIKEA
+373 DKPAEPKEETVLSA
-386 REYKEVRPEIEE
+386 VSESVPAELE
-398 AVLPALDANEE
+398 AVLADAAEV
-409 ITEVLSELPVSEISA
+409 ITEQLETMEPA
-424 AEETEET
+424 AEV
-431 AETEASEA
+431 

-446 LKVGVT
+446 QKVGVT

-467 RNMAIGATASRV
+467 RNMAIDATAERV

-496 PKINIDGDGTG
+496 PKINIDGSGTG

-619 KAPQQPRREK
+619 KAPQQPRKEK
-629 EERGEKRD
+629 EERADRSERGEKREG
-637 TKQESRNG
+637 KQESK
-645 GSAGSGNRRNE
+645 GSASRRGEKE

-671 PDFLASGTVEENDR
+671 PDFLANGTTEDNDT

>member
-1 MCDSTIN
+1 

-33 DGKEVTYEI
+33 DGKEVSYEI

-66 SESSRIGSELSSLV
+66 SESSKIGSELSSLV

-101 KKQQNP
+101 KKQNPNP

-112 NAQNAPQQGQKKPAE
+112 GQNPQGQKKSGE
-127 KQAQNGQAPK
+127 KQEKSEKTENAPKAKQPQKQEPK
-137 QNAQKPAQPKQDAK
+137 QNPPKSAEPKQNKPADK
-151 PQKPQQPQ
+151 PQ
-159 KPAEKT
+159 KPAE
-165 AEPKKDKPQEAKK
+165 P
-178 PQAPKPEGQPKSEAK
+178 
-193 PQQQKPAQKPQEKSA
+193 
-208 EPKAEPKK
+208 
-216 QNTEPKPERQPKQDR
+216 
-231 PAKQEKPAEAKKP
+231 KKP
-244 QEPKEPKE
+244 QEPKPNAPKPEAKPQE
-252 PKQEK
+252 PKQSAPVKSEKPAEPKKQEPKQPKPEKQPGKAEKTVEK
-257 PVEKKPEPAET
+257 PVPAEVKPEPVPVTVEEPVAEPVAET
-268 VIAEPAPAAVPVV
+268 
-281 SEETVTA
+281 S
-288 EPAAEPAKTEY
+288 AEPAKTEY

-318 AAAAAVPGAE
+318 AAADAVPGAE
-328 AIISAPMG
+328 AIIAAPVG
-336 LTDFTREE
+336 LTDFTREAPGE
-344 NSASFGSES
+344 SFGEGTES
-353 SSGGRMSNDIRKK
+353 ASGGRMSNDIRKK
-366 PRHPKQA
+366 PRQPK
-373 IQPEQIAENIKEA
+373 
-386 REYKEVRPEIEE
+386 
-398 AVLPALDANEE
+398 
-409 ITEVLSELPVSEISA
+409 PVK
-424 AEETEET
+424 TEET
-431 AETEASEA
+431 APAVVEDTVVPAEEPVEVPVDMAEEAVYDAPETAEASEA
-439 PAVEEDR
+439 AEEVPAVEEDR

-467 RNMAIGATASRV
+467 KNMAIGATASRV

-619 KAPQQPRREK
+619 KAPQQPRKEREPR
-629 EERGEKRD
+629 EDRAERAEKKPNETREG
-637 TKQESRNG
+637 KQERG
-645 GSAGSGNRRNE
+645 GSASRRGE

-671 PDFLASGTVEENDR
+671 PDFLAPGTNPDEDR
-685 FVEIED
+685 FIEIED